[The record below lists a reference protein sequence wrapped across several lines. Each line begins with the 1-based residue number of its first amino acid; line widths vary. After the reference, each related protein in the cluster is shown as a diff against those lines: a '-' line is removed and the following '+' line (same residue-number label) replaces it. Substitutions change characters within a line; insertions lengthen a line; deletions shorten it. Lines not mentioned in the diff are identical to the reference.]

1 MITKEKYGAVLTS
14 WRDNIVALL
23 RYVNI
28 IICWFSFFLGIPL
41 NTCLPSVLLCI
52 KTSESLSFSD
62 IFKRYEKRTLV
73 NWLNVLCDL
82 VSSDVLF
89 LSV

>member
-28 IICWFSFFLGIPL
+28 IISGLVF
-41 NTCLPSVLLCI
+41 V
-52 KTSESLSFSD
+52 
-62 IFKRYEKRTLV
+62 RYTT
-73 NWLNVLCDL
+73 
-82 VSSDVLF
+82 
-89 LSV
+89 